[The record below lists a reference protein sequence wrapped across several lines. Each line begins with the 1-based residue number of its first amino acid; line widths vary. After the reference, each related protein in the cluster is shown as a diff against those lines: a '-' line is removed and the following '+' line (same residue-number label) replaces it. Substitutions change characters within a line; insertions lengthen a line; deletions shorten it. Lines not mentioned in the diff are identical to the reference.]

1 MKKTLLALGC
11 AAAMFG
17 TSCIGPNNLFNS
29 AINWT
34 GKATDT
40 KFVNELIFLGLNI
53 IPVYP
58 IFLWGDYVI
67 FNSIEWWGGDNIIT
81 APEPFQNQ
89 GDL

>member
-40 KFVNELIFLGLNI
+40 KFVNELIFLGLYI
-53 IPVYP
+53 IPVIP
-58 IFLWGDYVI
+58 ICLWIDLLI
-67 FNSIEWWGGDNIIT
+67 FNSIEFWGGDNPISDPGEF
-81 APEPFQNQ
+81 ALPE
-89 GDL
+89 